1 MTYLSEI
8 INNFEKQNIL
18 ILGDAM
24 LDEYVMGNTLRVS
37 PEAPVLVVKAAE
49 TKYSLG
55 GAANTA
61 ANINRLLGTATL
73 VGLIGDD
80 YEGQILIEQLKKKRM
95 HKEGLVKTSR
105 RTTLKTRVVADNQH
119 LIRIDK
125 EEAGYIGTTYENK
138 LKKSLDKMILDC
150 DAIIVSDY
158 AKGVITK
165 SIITYAKNLAKAKG
179 IPIVADTRPEHKK
192 LYKNCDYITPN
203 LKEAMEMSGVKD
215 KGNIDKMAAKLI
227 EGLNCNVL
235 LTRAEE
241 GLALF
246 LKEDYKKGYKEQRY
260 IEAIA
265 PKDVRDVTGAGDTVV
280 ATFTLALASGA
291 TPYQAANLANCAASV
306 VVGKFGSATLTQQ
319 ELREA
324 AGNSGRLCR
333 DNPNSKKYT
342 T

>member
-1 MTYLSEI
+1 MTDLSEI

-18 ILGDAM
+18 ILGDVM
-24 LDEYVMGNTLRVS
+24 LDEYVMGDTLRVS

-61 ANINRLLGTATL
+61 ANINRLLGTAIL

-80 YEGQILIEQLKKKRM
+80 YAGQILIEQLKKKKM

-105 RTTLKTRVVADNQH
+105 LTTLKTRVVADNQH

-125 EEAGYIGTTYENK
+125 EEEGYIGTTYENK
-138 LKKSLDKMILDC
+138 LKKSLDQMIPDC

-158 AKGVITK
+158 AKGTITRCVM
-165 SIITYAKNLAKAKG
+165 SYAKNLAKTKG
-179 IPIVADTRPEHKK
+179 IPIIADTRPENKN
-192 LYKNCDYITPN
+192 LYKNCDFITPN
-203 LKEAMEMSGVKD
+203 LKEAMEMSGVKN
-215 KGNIDKMAAKLI
+215 KKNIEGMAFKLI
-227 EGLNCNVL
+227 QKLNCNVL

-246 LKEDYKKGYKEQRY
+246 MKEDYEKHHSLRY
-260 IEAIA
+260 IGGVE
-265 PKDVRDVTGAGDTVV
+265 PKEVRDVTGAGDTVT

-291 TPYQAANLANCAASV
+291 TPYQAADLANCAASI
-306 VVGKFGSATLTQQ
+306 VVGKFGSATLTQH
-319 ELREA
+319 ELTDVARNN
-324 AGNSGRLCR
+324 GIFS
-333 DNPNSKKYT
+333 
-342 T
+342 